1 MVDEASSNVQWIEY
15 KVEDLGKLK
24 TEENNGGLYILSPGS
39 TYHLRAVTVDKDPA
53 EAKPRKDDYTIWIK

>member
-24 TEENNGGLYILSPGS
+24 TEENNGGFVYFKSGFYLSLKSCNG
-39 TYHLRAVTVDKDPA
+39 
-53 EAKPRKDDYTIWIK
+53 